1 LDRRDWLDRGD
12 GVFVDDLRLA
22 ISREKNAKDVERSHI
37 ALKLDAVLEK
47 HSHGNLAI
55 LKVTEKYVLDRLN
68 PFYCHMKLPF
78 LILVIA
84 KTAGASL

>member
-1 LDRRDWLDRGD
+1 M
-12 GVFVDDLRLA
+12 FVDDLRLA

-37 ALKLDAVLEK
+37 ALKLDAILEK

-55 LKVTEKYVLDRLN
+55 LKVTEKYILDRLN
-68 PFYCHMKLPF
+68 PFYCHMELPF